1 MQNRNLYTM
10 KTTLFTFILAVF
22 SIQAKAQINQ
32 TDAEGKRDGLWLVY
46 LDAAGDKTKDSTKAV
61 YKRYTWHDHG
71 TNVYP
76 MGSLIE
82 TGGKIE
88 TTGATAE
95 KGKIVLLNGE
105 YKCYNKKGVLFAIHK
120 FDSGHYV
127 SYTEY
132 HPSGSIRTFFDYT
145 KHCDGQEHSWHMYI
159 YDATGKLTLEQCTKK
174 DAAGNW
180 PKMKG

>member
-61 YKRYTWHDHG
+61 YKRYTWYDHG

-132 HPSGSIRTFFDYT
+132 HPSGTVKTLFDYT